1 MKTTQ
6 PPLVGRTLLAA
17 TLATAALASLPLQAI
32 EYEAGD
38 TKVKLDAT
46 FSAGASWRVS
56 DQAGYNIRSSAE
68 TPISYGNSGSG
79 NDSNLNYTRGDI
91 FSKVVKVT
99 PELEITHGDYGAFF
113 RAKAFYDFKMM
124 DGDLRYYKN
133 GINKKGLNNDV
144 GRAADLLDAFVYGNF
159 DLAKHPLTVRVGQ
172 QALGWGEAI
181 FASGGIASIN
191 PADGNAARLPGA
203 EIKEIILPTPMI
215 SLSFGFSDAVSVEGF
230 FRPKDAWKQTVL
242 PSCGSYFLPR
252 DITGRASGRTYDD
265 NSCSLLNIGSATV
278 GAVLGTDAHG
288 NPIGSDL
295 FSAAAGSAR
304 AATFAAGLN
313 GLSRPNTVR
322 PGQPW
327 TATDVAKLLYIPR
340 DPDIEPEKNEYG
352 IALRF
357 ILPTEYEMAL
367 FYTKT
372 NATTGTIYGRPT
384 TGGPNSLT
392 ALGLPVPFGNLN
404 TGSYG
409 FYFPEG
415 IDSYGI
421 SFNGNSWGSAWQ
433 GELVYRPNNPLN
445 YAEPAMVQSNILGFS
460 GLPNLVFID
469 GPNGRILNMTEE
481 AETWQAST
489 AMTRVLNPTALWD
502 SGSVL
507 VEVIGNYAALN
518 NDAVVIRT
526 ATPVRR
532 HDDVNEFAWGYRAR
546 LGLNYFNVSPLGL
559 TLGPSIL
566 WSHDVNGVNRSGV
579 GTGMKEGNQVLTLG
593 LETKYLTKHTV
604 TVSYSNF
611 FHSKA
616 YADNLSDRDFVSL
629 NYIYSL

>member
-6 PPLVGRTLLAA
+6 PPRLGRTLLAA
-17 TLATAALASLPLQAI
+17 TIATAAFASLPLQAI
-32 EYEAGD
+32 EYDVGE
-38 TKVKLDAT
+38 TNIKFDAT

-56 DQAGYNIRSSAE
+56 ERANYNIRSASE
-68 TPISYGNSGSG
+68 TPVSYGNSGSG
-79 NDSNLNYTRGDI
+79 NDSNLNYDKGDI

-99 PELEITHGDYGAFF
+99 PELEITHGNYGGFF

-124 DGDLRYYKN
+124 DGELRYYKE
-133 GINKKGLNNDV
+133 GINQHGLNDV
-144 GRAADLLDAFVYGNF
+144 GSSIDLLDAFVYGNF
-159 DLAKHPLTVRVGQ
+159 DLGGHPLTVRVGQ

-191 PADGNAARLPGA
+191 PVDGNAARLPGA
-203 EIKEIILPTPMI
+203 EVKEIILPTGMI
-215 SLSFGFSDAVSVEGF
+215 SLSFGFTDTVSAEGF
-230 FRPKDAWKQTVL
+230 YRPSTFWKETVL

-252 DITGRASGRTYDD
+252 DITGSGGPNLNAA
-265 NSCSLLNIGSATV
+265 NSCTHLRIAGP
-278 GAVLGTDAHG
+278 AVTTNANGDI
-288 NPIGSDL
+288 IGSDL
-295 FSAAAGSAR
+295 YSTAASAG
-304 AATFAAGLN
+304 
-313 GLSRPNTVR
+313 
-322 PGQPW
+322 
-327 TATDVAKLLYIPR
+327 YIPR
-340 DPDIEPEKNEYG
+340 DPDIHPEKDEYG
-352 IALRF
+352 VALRF
-357 ILPTEYEMAL
+357 VLPTDYEVGL
-367 FYTKT
+367 FYTMT
-372 NATTGTIYGRPT
+372 NATTGTIYGRPASAPPPA
-384 TGGPNSLT
+384 GIP
-392 ALGLPVPFGNLN
+392 

-415 IDSYGI
+415 IESYGI
-421 SFNGNSWGSAWQ
+421 SFNGNSWGNAFQ

-445 YAEPAMVQSNILGFS
+445 YAEAAMIQSNLLGS
-460 GLPNLVFID
+460 TPLVNKKLITGLLPNGVPTLD
-469 GPNGRILNMTEE
+469 MTEE

-489 AMTRVLNPTALWD
+489 AVTRVLNPTALWD
-502 SGSVL
+502 SGSLL
-507 VEVIGNYAALN
+507 VEVVGNYAALN
-518 NDAVVIRT
+518 NDAVVIT
-526 ATPVRR
+526 SPQVLR
-532 HDDVNEFAWGYRAR
+532 HYDANEFAWGYRAR

>member
-6 PPLVGRTLLAA
+6 PPRLGRTLLAA
-17 TLATAALASLPLQAI
+17 TIATAAFASLPLQAI
-32 EYEAGD
+32 EYESGD

-56 DQAGYNIRSSAE
+56 ERANYNIRSAGE
-68 TPISYGNSGSG
+68 TPVSYGNSGSG
-79 NDSNLNYTRGDI
+79 NDSNLNYDKGDI

-99 PELEITHGDYGAFF
+99 PELEITNGNYGGFF

-124 DGDLRYYKN
+124 DGELRYYKE
-133 GINKKGLNNDV
+133 GINKHGLNDV
-144 GRAADLLDAFVYGNF
+144 GSSIDLLDAFVYGNF
-159 DLAKHPLTVRVGQ
+159 DLGEHPLTVRVGQ

-191 PADGNAARLPGA
+191 PVDGNAARLPGA
-203 EIKEIILPTPMI
+203 EVKEIILPTGMI
-215 SLSFGFSDAVSVEGF
+215 SLNFGFNDSVSAEGF
-230 FRPKDAWKQTVL
+230 YRPNTFWKETVL

-252 DITGRASGRTYDD
+252 DITGSSGPNLNAA
-265 NSCSLLNIGSATV
+265 NSCTHLRIAGP
-278 GAVLGTDAHG
+278 AVTTNANGD
-288 NPIGSDL
+288 IVGSDL
-295 FSAAAGSAR
+295 FSTAVSAG
-304 AATFAAGLN
+304 
-313 GLSRPNTVR
+313 
-322 PGQPW
+322 
-327 TATDVAKLLYIPR
+327 YIPR
-340 DPDIEPEKNEYG
+340 DPDIHPEKDEYG
-352 IALRF
+352 VALRF
-357 ILPTEYEMAL
+357 VLPTEYEMAL
-367 FYTKT
+367 FYTMT
-372 NATTGTIYGRPT
+372 NATTGSIYGRPAT
-384 TGGPNSLT
+384 
-392 ALGLPVPFGNLN
+392 PFGTVN

-415 IDSYGI
+415 IESYGI

-445 YAEPAMVQSNILGFS
+445 FSEQAMILSNLRYNG
-460 GLPNLVFID
+460 GLTNTKLMTGLLPNGV
-469 GPNGRILNMTEE
+469 PTLNMTEE
-481 AETWQAST
+481 AETWQATT
-489 AMTRVLNPTALWD
+489 AMTRVLNPSALWD
-502 SGSVL
+502 SGSLL

-518 NDAVVIRT
+518 NDVVQVI
-526 ATPVRR
+526 TPMTMR
-532 HDDVNEFAWGYRAR
+532 HYDVNEFAWGYRAR

-611 FHSKA
+611 IHSKA
-616 YADNLSDRDFVSL
+616 YADNRSDRDFVSL